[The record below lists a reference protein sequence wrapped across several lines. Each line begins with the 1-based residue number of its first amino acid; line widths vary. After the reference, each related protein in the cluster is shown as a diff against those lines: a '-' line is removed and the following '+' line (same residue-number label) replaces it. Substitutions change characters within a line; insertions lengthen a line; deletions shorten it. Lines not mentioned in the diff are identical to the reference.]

1 MSDNGVEQHDRRHR
15 NRYRRYC
22 SPAVSDSTDKGTE
35 IRTKNEK
42 SFWMIGNDNLKWL
55 FLYYCNKNKI
65 KLKFRMSHIRDCRC
79 LLQEEKFYAEWGD
92 ALKLSETGE

>member
-1 MSDNGVEQHDRRHR
+1 
-15 NRYRRYC
+15 
-22 SPAVSDSTDKGTE
+22 
-35 IRTKNEK
+35 
-42 SFWMIGNDNLKWL
+42 MIGNDNLKWL